1 MTCCRLESERLLLRP
16 PEPRDVPAIVTWIG
30 DWDVAKNLSK
40 CPHPYGE
47 EDAQEFLLRCAEGR
61 AKGSDFGFAITRTA
75 DGRYLGQIGLHL
87 KDGTFEIGY
96 WLGKP
101 FWGFGYASEAARRIA
116 LFAFRDLK
124 ADFVWAGWFHDNP
137 ASGRVL
143 EKLGSFVNHR
153 SQDFIRPWKIGQR
166 QPGCLSSDE
175 VTQTD
180 KSDRTREQR
189 TVTLGR
195 GPKRSHHP
203 L

>member
-1 MTCCRLESERLLLRP
+1 LLLRP
-16 PEPRDVPAIVTWIG
+16 PEPRDIPAIVTWIG

-47 EDAQEFLLRCAEGR
+47 EDAREFLLRCAEGR
-61 AKGSDFGFAITRTA
+61 AKGSDFGFAIARTA

-124 ADFVWAGWFHDNP
+124 ADSVWAGWFHDNP

-143 EKLGSFVNHR
+143 EKLGC
-153 SQDFIRPWKIGQR
+153 RPNGQEPR
-166 QPGCLSSDE
+166 GCLARGHDVLCNLVILS
-175 VTQTD
+175 
-180 KSDRTREQR
+180 REDFFAR
-189 TVTLGR
+189 R
-195 GPKRSHHP
+195 MAA
-203 L
+203 